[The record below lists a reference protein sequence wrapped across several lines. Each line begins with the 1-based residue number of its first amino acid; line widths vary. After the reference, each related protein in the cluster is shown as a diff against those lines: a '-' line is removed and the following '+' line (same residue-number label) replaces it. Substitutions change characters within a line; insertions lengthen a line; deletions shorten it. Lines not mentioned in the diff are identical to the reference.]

1 MVFKNTNLLKFY
13 ILSIFAAGTLFAA
26 PSAQIQSLEEQDNNF
41 IVLKSKDDSE
51 AKSQD
56 KQDTD
61 FLYVRF
67 EKISKVAKELI
78 GIKYKLGGTTPNT
91 GFDCSGFV
99 KYVFNEGAGI
109 KLPRSSR
116 EMRSVGSAVDL
127 KSLKPGDLI
136 FFKINTSHVGIYIGD
151 NKFVH
156 APSTGRSV
164 AVDNLMNSFFQNR
177 IVGARRVINEQ

>member
-1 MVFKNTNLLKFY
+1 MFKNTNLLKFY
-13 ILSIFAAGTLFAA
+13 ILSIFAASSLYAA
-26 PSAQIQSLEEQDNNF
+26 PSTQIQVDEQDNNF
-41 IVLKSKDDSE
+41 IVVKSKDDSE
-51 AKSQD
+51 ATAQD
-56 KQDTD
+56 KKDTD
-61 FLYVRF
+61 FLSVRF

-78 GIKYKLGGTTPNT
+78 GIKYKLGGTNPKT

-109 KLPRSSR
+109 ALPRSSR
-116 EMRSVGSAVDL
+116 EMRRVGSAVDL

-136 FFKINTSHVGIYIGD
+136 FFKINSSHVGIYIGD

-177 IVGARRVINEQ
+177 IVGARRVISEQ

>member
-1 MVFKNTNLLKFY
+1 MVFKGNNLLKLY
-13 ILSIFAAGTLFAA
+13 IFSLFAA
-26 PSAQIQSLEEQDNNF
+26 SSLMAAPATSQFEESSDNF
-41 IVLKSKDDSE
+41 IIVKSKEDVEKPSE
-51 AKSQD
+51 D
-56 KQDTD
+56 KKETD
-61 FLYVRF
+61 FLSARF
-67 EKISKVAKELI
+67 DKISKIAKDLI
-78 GIKYKLGGTTPNT
+78 GIKYKLGGSSPKT

-99 KYVFNEGAGI
+99 RYVFNEGAGI

-116 EMRSVGSAVDL
+116 EMRRVGSAVDL

-164 AVDNLMNSFFQNR
+164 AIDSLVGSFFQDR
-177 IVGARRVINEQ
+177 VVGARRVISE